1 MPLQIKAFGLS
12 VVGAVRNRNED
23 TLAVVPSRGLVVVAD
38 GMGGAP
44 KGDVASALAVQ
55 EVVRGS
61 AAGEGMVEGVK
72 RANRKIRE
80 LSESQPSFEGMG
92 TTVTAL
98 RVLPEVGTFEVAH
111 VGDSRAY
118 RLSGEEFVALTR
130 DHTMVRD
137 LVDAGKLPPEAER
150 GHPMSHILSRA
161 VGTEEVLEVDRVA
174 GQVAPGDRFLLCSDG
189 LVKVMRDEE
198 IEASL
203 REARADLL
211 DVVVRSMVDEGL
223 RRGAPDNITV
233 ALLAVEAPLR
243 PR

>member
-1 MPLQIKAFGLS
+1 
-12 VVGAVRNRNED
+12 
-23 TLAVVPSRGLVVVAD
+23 VPSRGLVVVAD

-55 EVVRGS
+55 EAARGS
-61 AAGEGMVEGVK
+61 ASGAGMMEGVK

-80 LSESQPSFEGMG
+80 LSESQPSLEGMG

-98 RVLPEVGTFEVAH
+98 RVLPEEGSFEVAH

-118 RLSGEEFVALTR
+118 RLSGRGFSALTR
-130 DHTMVRD
+130 DHTMVRE

-161 VGTEEVLEVDRVA
+161 VGTEEELEVDRVT
-174 GQVAPGDRFLLCSDG
+174 GDVAPGDRFLLCSDG
-189 LVKVMRDEE
+189 LVKVMGDEE
-198 IEASL
+198 IEEAL
-203 REARADLL
+203 REARPTAL
-211 DVVVRSMVDEGL
+211 DVAVRALVDEGL

-233 ALLAVEAPLR
+233 AILAVEAPLR
-243 PR
+243 SR